1 MQDVKQRR
9 FEETQGAFFSRI
21 RQCFDEE
28 EKVMEELMEVMN
40 GQIFGV
46 WFLIGAALV
55 FWMQAGFAMVET
67 GFTRAKNAGNI
78 IMKNLMD
85 FCIGTVVFILIGFGL
100 LLGED
105 MVGLIGKPGFD
116 IFTAYESFDWSNFV
130 FNLVFCA
137 TTATIVSGAMA
148 ERTKFLSYCI
158 YSGVISAL
166 IYPIE
171 AHWIWGG
178 GWLSQIGFHDFA
190 GSCAIHMVG
199 GISALIG
206 AKILGP
212 RIGKFNTDKNGKIT
226 KVNAFPGHSIPLG
239 ALGVFILWLG
249 WYGFNGAAATS
260 VEQLGSIFVTTTIA
274 PAVATVTCMIFTWIK
289 YGKPDVSMC
298 LNASLAGLVAI
309 TAPCDVTDAFGA
321 IVIGAVAGLLVV
333 FAVWFLDYK
342 LRVDDPVG
350 AVAVHM
356 MNGIWGT
363 LSVGLFATSS
373 APGYSI
379 ADASGTELVGLFY
392 GGGFKLLGLQLIG
405 FASVAVW
412 TAVTITIVFQVIKAT
427 VGLRASQEEEIVGL
441 DATEHGL
448 ASAYSGFSI
457 MDVSGAMVMDVNE
470 NTSLGVEDY
479 DAASAVQKDAAVK
492 VAQVPVAS
500 ATGMYKVAII
510 AKLSRYDKLR
520 KAMNDL
526 GVTGMTV
533 TQVMGCGIQKG
544 AGEKYR
550 GVEMDATLLPKVKVE
565 VVVSKIPVDTVV
577 EAAKK
582 ALFTGHIGDGKI
594 FVYNVDKVVKVRTG
608 EEDFDAL
615 QDVE

>member
-1 MQDVKQRR
+1 MT
-9 FEETQGAFFSRI
+9 EEILSAVSG
-21 RQCFDEE
+21 
-28 EKVMEELMEVMN
+28 EV
-40 GQIFGV
+40 FGV

-78 IMKNLMD
+78 LMKNLMD

-105 MVGLIGKPGFD
+105 MAGLIGKPGFD
-116 IFTAYESFDWSNFV
+116 IFTSYESFDWSNFV

-148 ERTKFLSYCI
+148 ERTRFLSYCV
-158 YSGVISAL
+158 YSAVISAL

-178 GWLSQIGFHDFA
+178 GWLSQAGFHDFA

-212 RIGKFNTDKNGKIT
+212 RIGKFSKDNTGKIS
-226 KVNAFPGHSIPLG
+226 KVNAFPGHNLPIG
-239 ALGVFILWLG
+239 CLGVFILWLG
-249 WYGFNGAAATS
+249 WYGFNGAACTS
-260 VEQLGSIFVTTTIA
+260 IEQLGSVFVTTTVA
-274 PAVATVTCMIFTWIK
+274 PAIATVVCMVFTWIK

-309 TAPCDVTDAFGA
+309 TAPCDVTDVTGS
-321 IVIGAVAGLLVV
+321 IIIGAVAGLLVV
-333 FAVWFLDYK
+333 FGVWLLDYK
-342 LRVDDPVG
+342 LHIDDPVG
-350 AVAVHM
+350 AVAVHCL
-356 MNGIWGT
+356 NGIWGT
-363 LSVGLFATSS
+363 IAVGLFATTS
-373 APGYSI
+373 APGNDSV
-379 ADASGTELVGLFY
+379 VGLFY
-392 GGGFKLLGLQLIG
+392 GGGFRQLMLQLLG
-405 FASVAVW
+405 FATVAIW
-412 TAVTITIVFQVIKAT
+412 TAVTITITFLIIKA
-427 VGLRASQEEEIVGL
+427 VFGLRVSREEEIVGL
-441 DATEHGL
+441 DSCEHGL
-448 ASAYSGFSI
+448 PSAYAGFSI
-457 MDVSGAMVMDVNE
+457 MDISNTMTMDVNE
-470 NTSLGVEDY
+470 NTDLGTEDY
-479 DAASAVQKDAAVK
+479 ESASDFQKNAAVK
-492 VAQVPVAS
+492 VAAAPVSAS
-500 ATGMYKVAII
+500 GIFKVAII
-510 AKLSRYDKLR
+510 ARLSRYDQLK
-520 KAMNDL
+520 KAINDL

-533 TQVMGCGIQKG
+533 TQVMGCGVQKG
-544 AGEKYR
+544 AGEMYR

-565 VVVSKIPVDTVV
+565 VVVSKIPVETVI

-582 ALFTGHIGDGKI
+582 ALYTGHIGDGKI

-608 EEDFDAL
+608 EEDFAAL

>member
-1 MQDVKQRR
+1 MD
-9 FEETQGAFFSRI
+9 
-21 RQCFDEE
+21 
-28 EKVMEELMEVMN
+28 MYELFRGEL
-40 GQIFGV
+40 FGV

-85 FCIGTVVFILIGFGL
+85 FCIGTLVFILIGFSL

-105 MVGLIGKPGFD
+105 FMGLIGKPGLD
-116 IFTAYESFDWSNFV
+116 IFTSYADFDWSNFV

-158 YSGVISAL
+158 YSAVISAL

-178 GWLSQIGFHDFA
+178 GWLSQLGFHDFA

-212 RIGKFNTDKNGKIT
+212 RIGKFSKDKDGKIV
-226 KVNAFPGHSIPLG
+226 KVNAFPGHNLPIGS
-239 ALGVFILWLG
+239 LGVFILWLG

-260 VEQLGSIFVTTTIA
+260 LDQLASIFVTTTIA
-274 PAVATVTCMIFTWIK
+274 PALATVSCMIFTWIK

-309 TAPCDVTDAFGA
+309 TASCDVTDAFGA
-321 IVIGAVAGLLVV
+321 IVIGIVAGILVV
-333 FAVWFLDYK
+333 FGVWLLDYV
-342 LRVDDPVG
+342 LRIDDPVG
-350 AVAVHM
+350 AVAVHCL
-356 MNGIWGT
+356 NGIWGT
-363 LSVGLFATSS
+363 IAVGLFATTS
-373 APGYSI
+373 APEN
-379 ADASGTELVGLFY
+379 DTLVGLFY
-392 GGGFKLLGLQLIG
+392 GGGFDLLGKQLLGIL
-405 FASVAVW
+405 SVGAW
-412 TAVTITIVFQVIKAT
+412 TAVTITIAFLIIKAT
-427 VGLRASQEEEIVGL
+427 VGIRVSEEEEIVGL
-441 DATEHGL
+441 DPTEHGL
-448 ASAYSGFSI
+448 PSAYGGFTI
-457 MDVSGAMVMDVNE
+457 MDASDMTMDVNE
-470 NTSLGVEDY
+470 NTDLGVSDY
-479 DAASAVQKDAAVK
+479 EKASTAAKK
-492 VAQVPVAS
+492 AS
-500 ATGMYKVAII
+500 VSVTREPAELSTGMHKVVII
-510 AKLSRYDKLR
+510 AKLTRYDALR
-520 KAMNDL
+520 RAMNAL

-544 AGEKYR
+544 AGDMYR
-550 GVEMDATLLPKVKVE
+550 GVEMDATLLPKFKVE
-565 VVVSKIPVDTVV
+565 IVVSKIPVETII
-577 EAAKK
+577 EGARK

-594 FVYNVDKVVKVRTG
+594 FVYNVAKVYKIRTG

>member
-1 MQDVKQRR
+1 M
-9 FEETQGAFFSRI
+9 T
-21 RQCFDEE
+21 DEI
-28 EKVMEELMEVMN
+28 MEVLN
-40 GQIFGV
+40 GQVFGV

-85 FCIGTVVFILIGFGL
+85 FCIGTVMFILIGFGL
-100 LLGED
+100 FLGED
-105 MVGLIGKPGFD
+105 VVGLIGKPGFD
-116 IFTAYESFDWSNFV
+116 IFTAYENFDWSNFV

-199 GISALIG
+199 GISALVG

-274 PAVATVTCMIFTWIK
+274 PAVATVVCMIFTWIK

-309 TAPCDVTDAFGA
+309 TAPCDVADAFGA
-321 IVIGAVAGLLVV
+321 IVIGAVAGVLVV
-333 FAVWFLDYK
+333 FGVWLLDYK
-342 LRVDDPVG
+342 LRIDDPVG

-363 LSVGLFATSS
+363 ISVGFFATNT

-405 FASVAVW
+405 FASVAAW
-412 TAVTITIVFQVIKAT
+412 TLVTITIVFLVIKAT
-427 VGLRASQEEEIVGL
+427 IGLRASQEEEIVGL

-457 MDVSGAMVMDVNE
+457 MDVSGAMIMDVNE
-470 NTSLGVEDY
+470 NTSLGTDNY
-479 DAASAVQKDAAVK
+479 DAASQVQKDAAVK
-492 VAQVPVAS
+492 VAQVPMAS

-582 ALFTGHIGDGKI
+582 ALYTGHIGDGKI

>member
-1 MQDVKQRR
+1 
-9 FEETQGAFFSRI
+9 
-21 RQCFDEE
+21 
-28 EKVMEELMEVMN
+28 MEQ
-40 GQIFGV
+40 QIIDFINENMFGI

-85 FCIGTVVFILIGFGL
+85 FCIGTVMFILIGFSL

-105 MVGLIGKPGFD
+105 FLGFIGKPGFD
-116 IFTAYESFDWSNFV
+116 IFTSYSNFDFSNFV

-158 YSGVISAL
+158 YSAVISAL

-178 GWLSQIGFHDFA
+178 GWLAQLGFHDFA

-206 AKILGP
+206 AAILGP
-212 RIGKFNTDKNGKIT
+212 RIGKFTKDKSGKIT
-226 KVNAFPGHSIPLG
+226 KVNAFPGHNLPIG
-239 ALGVFILWLG
+239 ALGVFILWFG
-249 WYGFNGAAATS
+249 WYGFNGAACTS
-260 VEQLGSIFVTTTIA
+260 GDQLASVFLTTTVA
-274 PAVATVTCMIFTWIK
+274 PAVATVVCMIFTWIK

-309 TAPCDVTDAFGA
+309 TAPCDVTDCLGA
-321 IVIGAVAGLLVV
+321 IIIGFVSGLLVV
-333 FAVWFLDYK
+333 FGVWLLDYK
-342 LRVDDPVG
+342 LHVDDPVG

-363 LSVGLFATSS
+363 IAVGLFATTSV
-373 APGYSI
+373 PGN
-379 ADASGTELVGLFY
+379 DTVKGLFY
-392 GGGFKLLGLQLIG
+392 GGGFKQLGIQLLG
-405 FASVAVW
+405 FVTVAAW
-412 TAVTITIVFQVIKAT
+412 TAVTITIAFVIIKKT
-427 VGLRASQEEEIVGL
+427 IGLRVTEEEEIVGL
-441 DATEHGL
+441 DSMEHGL

-457 MDVSGAMVMDVNE
+457 MDVSNTMTMDVNE
-470 NTSLGVEDY
+470 NTDLGTPEY
-479 DAASAVQKDAAVK
+479 AEASQAKKDAAVK
-492 VAQVPVAS
+492 VVSAIPKD
-500 ATGMYKVAII
+500 ATGMYKVVII
-510 AKLSRYDKLR
+510 AKLSRYDHLK

-526 GVTGMTV
+526 GVTGMTC

-544 AGEKYR
+544 SGERYR
-550 GVEMDATLLPKVKVE
+550 GAEVDATLLPKIKVE
-565 VVVSKIPVDTVV
+565 VVVSKIPVDSVV

-582 ALFTGHIGDGKI
+582 ALYTGHIGDGKI
-594 FVYNVDKVVKVRTG
+594 FVYDVAKVVKIRTG
-608 EEDFDAL
+608 EEDMEAL

>member
-1 MQDVKQRR
+1 MTQ
-9 FEETQGAFFSRI
+9 ETI
-21 RQCFDEE
+21 L
-28 EKVMEELMEVMN
+28 ELVSGET
-40 GQIFGV
+40 FGI

-78 IMKNLMD
+78 LMKNLMD
-85 FCIGTVVFILIGFGL
+85 FCIGTVVFVLIGFGL

-105 MVGLIGKPGFD
+105 LAGIIGKPGFD
-116 IFTAYESFDWSNFV
+116 IFKNYETFDWSNFV

-158 YSGVISAL
+158 YSGIISAL

-178 GWLSQIGFHDFA
+178 GWLAQMRFHDFA

-199 GISALIG
+199 GIAALIG

-212 RIGKFNTDKNGKIT
+212 RIGKFVKDKNGKIT
-226 KVNAFPGHSIPLG
+226 KVNAFPGHNIPIG
-239 ALGVFILWLG
+239 CLGVFILWLG
-249 WYGFNGAAATS
+249 WYGFNGAACTS
-260 VEQLGSIFVTTTIA
+260 VEQLGSVFLTTTAA
-274 PAVATVTCMIFTWIK
+274 PAAATVVCMVFTWIK

-309 TAPCDVTDAFGA
+309 TAPCDVTDAAGSV
-321 IVIGAVAGLLVV
+321 IIGAVAGLLVV
-333 FAVWFLDYK
+333 FGVWFLDYK

-350 AVAVHM
+350 AVAVHCL
-356 MNGIWGT
+356 NGIWGT
-363 LSVGLFATSS
+363 IAVGLFATTS
-373 APGYSI
+373 APGNDSV
-379 ADASGTELVGLFY
+379 VGLFY
-392 GGGFKLLGLQLIG
+392 GGGFKQLGLQLVG
-405 FASVAVW
+405 VVSVAVW
-412 TAVTITIVFQVIKAT
+412 AAVTAAAAFLIIKAT
-427 VGLRASQEEEIVGL
+427 VGLRVTEDEEIVGL
-441 DATEHGL
+441 DSCEHGL
-448 ASAYSGFSI
+448 TSVYAGFSI
-457 MDVSGAMVMDVNE
+457 MDIANTMTMEINE
-470 NTSLGVEDY
+470 NTDLGTEDY
-479 DAASAVQKDAAVK
+479 AEASPAQKDAAVK
-492 VAQVPVAS
+492 VAAAPLS
-500 ATGMYKVAII
+500 ATGIYKVVII
-510 AKLSRYDKLR
+510 SRLSRYDHLK

-533 TQVMGCGIQKG
+533 TQVMGCGVQKG
-544 AGEKYR
+544 AGEMYR
-550 GVEMDATLLPKVKVE
+550 GVEVDATLLPKVKVE
-565 VVVSKIPVDTVV
+565 VVVSKIPVETVI

-582 ALFTGHIGDGKI
+582 SLYTGHIGDGKI

-608 EEDFDAL
+608 EEGLAAL

>member
-1 MQDVKQRR
+1 
-9 FEETQGAFFSRI
+9 
-21 RQCFDEE
+21 
-28 EKVMEELMEVMN
+28 MEQ
-40 GQIFGV
+40 QIIDFINENMFGI

-85 FCIGTVVFILIGFGL
+85 FCIGTVMFILIGFSL

-105 MVGLIGKPGFD
+105 FLGFIGKPGFD
-116 IFTAYESFDWSNFV
+116 IFTSYSNFDFSNFV

-158 YSGVISAL
+158 YSAVISAL

-178 GWLSQIGFHDFA
+178 GWLAQLGFHDFA

-206 AKILGP
+206 AAMLGP
-212 RIGKFNTDKNGKIT
+212 RIGKFTKDKSGKIT
-226 KVNAFPGHSIPLG
+226 KVNAFPGHNLPIG
-239 ALGVFILWLG
+239 ALGVFILWFG
-249 WYGFNGAAATS
+249 WYGFNGAACKSGDQLAS
-260 VEQLGSIFVTTTIA
+260 VFLTTTVA
-274 PAVATVTCMIFTWIK
+274 PAVATVVCMIFTWLK

-309 TAPCDVTDAFGA
+309 TAPCDVTDCLGA
-321 IVIGAVAGLLVV
+321 IIIGFVSGLLVV
-333 FAVWFLDYK
+333 FGVWLLDYK
-342 LRVDDPVG
+342 LHVDDPVG

-356 MNGIWGT
+356 MNGMWGT
-363 LSVGLFATSS
+363 IAVGLFATTA
-373 APGYSI
+373 APGNDTI
-379 ADASGTELVGLFY
+379 KGLFY
-392 GGGFKLLGLQLIG
+392 GGGFKQLGIQLLGFIT
-405 FASVAVW
+405 VAAW
-412 TAVTITIVFQVIKAT
+412 TAVTITIAFVIIKKT
-427 VGLRASQEEEIVGL
+427 IGLRVTEEEEIVGL
-441 DATEHGL
+441 DSMEHGL

-457 MDVSGAMVMDVNE
+457 MDVSNTMTMDVNE
-470 NTSLGVEDY
+470 NTDLGTPEY
-479 DAASAVQKDAAVK
+479 AEASQAKKDAAVK
-492 VAQVPVAS
+492 VVSAIPKD
-500 ATGMYKVAII
+500 ATGMYKVVII
-510 AKLSRYDKLR
+510 AKLSRYDHLK

-526 GVTGMTV
+526 GVTGMTC

-544 AGEKYR
+544 SGERYR
-550 GVEMDATLLPKVKVE
+550 GAEVDATLLPKIKVE
-565 VVVSKIPVDTVV
+565 VVVSKIPVDSVV

-582 ALFTGHIGDGKI
+582 ALYTGHIGDGKI
-594 FVYNVDKVVKVRTG
+594 FVYDVAKVVKIRTG
-608 EEDFDAL
+608 EEDMEAL